1 MMSAEESSICEC
13 KGRPTMK
20 PGWEGTAILQHGYLL
35 KFGCLSFVFSV
46 AEYDSGNDSDP

>member
-1 MMSAEESSICEC
+1 MSAEEPTICEC
-13 KGRPTMK
+13 KGRLPMK
-20 PGWEGTAILQHGYLL
+20 NGWEGSALLQHGILL